1 MGLFGPP
8 NIKKMKAKKDIPA
21 LIKALEY
28 QKDWTVR
35 RQAAQALGEIGDTR
49 AVAPLIAMLKDEQQ
63 FVRQAVMEALAAIG
77 TLAVEPLMTAVTSKH
92 HQTEIAAVVILGII
106 KDPRAIK
113 LLINVLGK
121 SYKRDNKLSIAAS
134 QALISI
140 GSPAIKHLVSALG
153 TKGDWNLVNSAEDT
167 LVGIGQSAVNSLS
180 IALHDPNPD
189 IRWYAATALGR
200 IGDDK
205 AVEPLIAILNED
217 DPFRTAIEALG
228 DIGDL
233 RAVEPLMAFLDVDNE
248 DISTAAIRALGKIGD
263 ERTVEPLLMALTGD
277 HVEKSTAAAQ
287 ALGNMRNSRAVEP
300 LLALLTGGPWS
311 ARRDYAEA
319 LGEFGDPR
327 AVKPLLE
334 LLDASDLKMRKTAAS
349 ALIRLYKSGQLDHK
363 HQQMILVNRPMITRT
378 HVDKKTYERS
388 GYGSSDCHEDH
399 GKHEDN
405 RGLGISFPV

>member
-8 NIKKMKAKKDIPA
+8 NIEKLKAKKDIPA
-21 LIKALEY
+21 LSKALEY
-28 QKDWTVR
+28 EKDWKVR
-35 RQAAQALGEIGDTR
+35 VSAAEALGQIGDSR
-49 AVAPLIAMLKDEQQ
+49 
-63 FVRQAVMEALAAIG
+63 
-77 TLAVEPLMTAVTSKH
+77 AVEPLITALKVKDADLHQAAAEALAVIGAPAVDPLMTVLFGLD
-92 HQTEIAAVVILGII
+92 HQMKIAAVVILGKI
-106 KDPRAIK
+106 KDPRAIQ
-113 LLINVLGK
+113 LLINILGK
-121 SYKRDNKLSIAAS
+121 SYKKDNQLSKAAS
-134 QALISI
+134 QALINI

-153 TKGDWNLVNSAEDT
+153 TKGNWNLVESAEFT
-167 LVGIGQSAVNSLS
+167 LVGMGKLS
-180 IALHDPNPD
+180 VKALIIALHDSEVS
-189 IRWYAATALGR
+189 WYAAKALGK

-233 RAVEPLMAFLDVDNE
+233 RAVEPLMALLNVDNE

-263 ERTVEPLLMALTGD
+263 ERTVEPLLAFLTGD
-277 HVEKSTAAAQ
+277 QAEKSIAAAK
-287 ALGNMRNSRAVEP
+287 ALGNMRESRAVEP

-334 LLDASDLKMRKTAAS
+334 LLDASDLKMRKTAAN
-349 ALIRLYKSGQLDHK
+349 ALIRLYQSGQLDHK
-363 HQQMILVNRPMITRT
+363 HQQMILANRPMITRT